1 VSDPIRRLSP
11 LQSPVFLVNSRHR
24 LLAATHFG
32 FSCKNL
38 HLMWAPLIPK
48 LRGQI
53 AEFLGRSSLTRLSIL
68 YSPTC
73 VRFRY
78 GHPTF
83 IATRLFLE
91 VWAQS
96 LYGAYAPRTRFS
108 GFMKK
113 RVYLS
118 LPPTSL
124 NRAIQYPADLPS
136 FVTPSLQLGGTGIL
150 TRFPSATPLG
160 LTLGPDLPWADEPSP
175 GTLGL
180 TARWI
185 LTTFIATHAGI
196 LTSQK
201 SRPSFDN
208 PSTLWERSPTNP

>member
-1 VSDPIRRLSP
+1 
-11 LQSPVFLVNSRHR
+11 
-24 LLAATHFG
+24 
-32 FSCKNL
+32 
-38 HLMWAPLIPK
+38 MWAPLIPK
-48 LRGQI
+48 LRGQY

-78 GHPTF
+78 GHQ
-83 IATRLFLE
+83 IINATRLFSE

-96 LYGAYAPRTRFS
+96 LCGAYAPRTRFS
-108 GFMKK
+108 ELAKERIYQF
-113 RVYLS
+113 

-124 NRAIQYPADLPS
+124 NRDVQYPADLPS

-150 TRFPSATPLG
+150 TRFPSVTPFG

-201 SRPSFDN
+201 SRPSYDN
-208 PSTLWERSPTNP
+208 PSIRWERSPTATLTCSP